1 MEFAQ
6 PDNTDAV
13 FATARNALKALGL
26 RAGAVD
32 LFTDVDGDASALRV
46 IEVNA
51 NPSIRFLEDSGR
63 ADLILR
69 IWRHTF
75 SSLGLIDV

>member
-1 MEFAQ
+1 M
-6 PDNTDAV
+6 
-13 FATARNALKALGL
+13 KALGL
-26 RAGAVD
+26 RAGGVD
-32 LFTDVDGDASALRV
+32 LFTHAYNDTEPMRI

-75 SSLGLIDV
+75 TSLGLIDV